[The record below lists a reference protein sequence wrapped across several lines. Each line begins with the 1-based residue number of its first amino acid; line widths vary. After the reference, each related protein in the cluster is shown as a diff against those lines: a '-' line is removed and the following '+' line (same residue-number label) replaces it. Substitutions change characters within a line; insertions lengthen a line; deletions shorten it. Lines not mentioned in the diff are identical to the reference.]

1 MNMLSLFKTP
11 CALAD
16 GLMLVLQQLV
26 KRQEHF
32 PPRPGSEQ
40 ACRGSVSGNG
50 ARVMDFSAG
59 LECRAGRTV
68 DPENKPGGNCFPM
81 ETSKLTF
88 ENTCTILQK
97 KHPEPVRV
105 NHTTG
110 RI

>member
-1 MNMLSLFKTP
+1 MFTWL
-11 CALAD
+11 
-16 GLMLVLQQLV
+16 
-26 KRQEHF
+26 
-32 PPRPGSEQ
+32 PRPGSEP
-40 ACRGSVSGNG
+40 ACRSSVSGNG

-97 KHPEPVRV
+97 KRSDAFGS
-105 NHTTG
+105 TTQKG
-110 RI
+110 GFDR